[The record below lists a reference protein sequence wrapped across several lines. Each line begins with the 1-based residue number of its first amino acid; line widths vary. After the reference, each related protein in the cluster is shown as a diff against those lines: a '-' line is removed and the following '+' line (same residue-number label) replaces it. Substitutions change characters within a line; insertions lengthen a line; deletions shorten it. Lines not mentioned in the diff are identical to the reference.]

1 MKKICICTTVSITMK
16 TFVLETAKYL
26 HTTEGYDVT
35 LVCND
40 DPSFREKLPDYIHF
54 IPITMARG
62 IDFSGF
68 ASVLK
73 FIRLFKKGKFD
84 LVQYSTPNAAC
95 YASIAARVCRVP
107 IRLYCQWG
115 IRYVGLN
122 GLSRKI
128 FKTIE
133 KLVCMNST
141 DIRAVSRLNKAF
153 AVEEGLYS
161 EKKAV
166 VIGNGGTIGV
176 DMEKFDITQ
185 KQIWRNLIRDQYKI
199 DQDSFVF
206 GFSGR
211 VSADKGCSELLAA
224 FRKLEE
230 KANHIKLFLVGPVE
244 DHCGVPQELIDW
256 ARNSKNVVMTGMID
270 GSQMNQYYAAMDVLV
285 HPTYRE
291 GFGMVIQ
298 EAGALGV
305 PVITTKVP
313 GASEVMVDGE
323 SSIHVEAKNTKELA
337 KAMWRLSSQPGETEK
352 LGKAAYERTR
362 QLYNR
367 PIMLENQRLDYVK
380 LLNT

>member
-1 MKKICICTTVSITMK
+1 
-16 TFVLETAKYL
+16 
-26 HTTEGYDVT
+26 
-35 LVCND
+35 
-40 DPSFREKLPDYIHF
+40 
-54 IPITMARG
+54 MARG

-73 FIRLFKKGKFD
+73 FIRLFKKEKFD

-107 IRLYCQWG
+107 VRLYCQWG
-115 IRYVGLN
+115 IRYVGLK

-141 DIRAVSRLNKAF
+141 DIRAVSRRNKAF
-153 AVEEGLYS
+153 AVEEGLYP

-176 DMEKFDITQ
+176 DMEKFDIKQ

-199 DQDSFVF
+199 GRDSFVF
-206 GFSGR
+206 GFSRR

-224 FRKLEE
+224 FRKIEE

-244 DHCGVPQELIDW
+244 DHGGVPQELIDW

-337 KAMWRLSSQPGETEK
+337 KAMWRLSSQPEVTEK
-352 LGKAAYERTR
+352 LWKAAYELTR

-380 LLNT
+380 LLNTL

>member
-1 MKKICICTTVSITMK
+1 
-16 TFVLETAKYL
+16 
-26 HTTEGYDVT
+26 
-35 LVCND
+35 
-40 DPSFREKLPDYIHF
+40 
-54 IPITMARG
+54 
-62 IDFSGF
+62 
-68 ASVLK
+68 
-73 FIRLFKKGKFD
+73 
-84 LVQYSTPNAAC
+84 
-95 YASIAARVCRVP
+95 
-107 IRLYCQWG
+107 
-115 IRYVGLN
+115 
-122 GLSRKI
+122 
-128 FKTIE
+128 
-133 KLVCMNST
+133 MNST

-153 AVEEGLYS
+153 AVGEGLYP

-199 DQDSFVF
+199 DRGSFVF

-224 FRKLEE
+224 FKKLEE
-230 KANHIKLFLVGPVE
+230 KANHINLFLVGPVE
-244 DHCGVPQELIDW
+244 DHCGVPKELIDW

-337 KAMWRLSSQPGETEK
+337 KAMWRLSSQPEVTEK

-362 QLYNR
+362 QLYSR
-367 PIMLENQRLDYVK
+367 PIMLENQRVDYEM
-380 LLNT
+380 LLSR

>member
-26 HTTEGYDVT
+26 YKTEGYDIT

-40 DPSFREKLPDYIHF
+40 EPSFREMLPEYIHF
-54 IPITMARG
+54 VPITMARG

-68 ASVLK
+68 TSVLK
-73 FIRLFKKGKFD
+73 FIRLFKKEKFD

-95 YASIAARVCRVP
+95 YASIAARICRVP

-115 IRYVGLN
+115 IRYVGLK
-122 GLSRKI
+122 GLARKV
-128 FKTIE
+128 FKMLE
-133 KLVCMNST
+133 KLVCINST
-141 DIRAVSRLNKAF
+141 NIRAVSRLNKTF
-153 AVEEGLYS
+153 AVEEGLYP

-185 KQIWRNLIRDQYKI
+185 KQIWRESIRNQYKI
-199 DQDSFVF
+199 PQDSFVF

-211 VSADKGCSELLAA
+211 VSSDKGCNELLAA
-224 FRKLEE
+224 FKKLEE
-230 KANHIKLFLVGPVE
+230 KANHIKLFLVGPIE
-244 DHCGVPQELIDW
+244 EQCGVPQTLIDW
-256 ARNSKNVVMTGMID
+256 ARNSPNVVMTGMID

-323 SSIHVEAKNTKELA
+323 SSIHVEAKNIKELV
-337 KAMWRLSSQPGETEK
+337 KAMWKLSNQPEATEK

-362 QLYNR
+362 RLYNR
-367 PIMLENQRLDYVK
+367 PIMLENQRLDYIN
-380 LLNT
+380 LLNA